1 MVASVCACG
10 GASNTGAAI
19 AAPNA
24 NQVSELETF
33 FPLVD
38 GKVYAYVTKEGGM
51 LNVLRV
57 ARKEPGKGSL
67 RASNSERVFV
77 VQKDSMARVGGGT
90 VLKMP
95 IALGTAFAGDH
106 GGATTIE
113 EVDVTIEVPA
123 GRYTGCIRTVEKPSA
138 VYTATT
144 KTTFCP
150 NVGIVRLEV
159 QGPEHTEAME
169 LQSYGDPVKI

>member
-1 MVASVCACG
+1 
-10 GASNTGAAI
+10 
-19 AAPNA
+19 
-24 NQVSELETF
+24 
-33 FPLVD
+33 
-38 GKVYAYVTKEGGM
+38 VYAYVTKGEASM
-51 LNVLRV
+51 LNVLHV

-67 RASNSERVFV
+67 RASNSERIFLI
-77 VQKDSMARVGGGT
+77 QADTIKRVGGGT

-95 IALGTAFAGDH
+95 VALGTAFTGDH

-123 GRYTGCIRTVEKPSA
+123 GRYTGCIRTLEKPSA

-159 QGPEHTEAME
+159 QGADRTEAME